1 MAAMR
6 LSRFAWAVLACN
18 LAVVLWGAIVR
29 ATGSGAGCGAHWP
42 LCNGEVLPRGA
53 TFETIVEWSHRASSG
68 AALLLVLALVVAT
81 FRSRP
86 AGSPARLG
94 AALSG
99 LLILTE
105 AAVGAGLVL
114 FRLVADNAS
123 MARAMFM
130 AVHLV
135 NTFLLLA
142 ALALTAHW
150 AGGRAPLR
158 LRGGGSTLVLALAAL
173 GGTLVVG
180 ISGAVAA
187 LGDTLFPAESLA
199 QGLTLDLSPTS
210 HLLIRLRLL
219 HPTFA
224 FVVAALL
231 LLVAFRLPDRAASPA
246 RAQRWATALIAFTLL
261 QVVAGVANV
270 ALLAPVWMQ
279 IVHLL
284 LADLVWL
291 SAVLLTAE
299 ALAARQEPATD

>member
-6 LSRFAWAVLACN
+6 LSRFAWTVLACN
-18 LAVVLWGAIVR
+18 LAVVLWGALVR

-68 AALLLVLALVVAT
+68 VALVLVLALVVAV

-86 AGSPARLG
+86 AGSPVRWG

-150 AGGRAPLR
+150 AGGRAPLH

-180 ISGAVAA
+180 VSGA
-187 LGDTLFPAESLA
+187 
-199 QGLTLDLSPTS
+199 
-210 HLLIRLRLL
+210 
-219 HPTFA
+219 
-224 FVVAALL
+224 VAALL

-270 ALLAPVWMQ
+270 ALLAPVWLQ

-299 ALAARQEPATD
+299 ALAVKQEPLGA